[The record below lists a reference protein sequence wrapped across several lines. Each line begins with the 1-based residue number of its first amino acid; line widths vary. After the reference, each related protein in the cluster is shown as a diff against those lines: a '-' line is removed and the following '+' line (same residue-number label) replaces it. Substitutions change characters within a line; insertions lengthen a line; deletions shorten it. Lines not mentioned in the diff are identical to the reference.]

1 MGLRTADLKNMVDY
15 IFEIDSFKS
24 KMGEDQNIVTLSFST
39 KTNETAKDL
48 VNFLEKG
55 YSFILDADATPGEQ
69 KDGTYKV
76 FVEMERNDAC
86 PEQILEIIDG
96 VSKLSGSDKFKFRY
110 YKNFRSMEATLENLE
125 EAIPADPD
133 DYGIRIKN
141 VTMES
146 YKNFFNKSYLESI
159 EMHNNILA
167 IKKIHGD
174 PLYFNFIDI
183 GDKDTILNSI
193 TETISVDD
201 NNFAEIIFLSKYI
214 GDYNITKFG
223 NKLTFENENKV
234 LVLSRINT

>member
-1 MGLRTADLKNMVDY
+1 LKAKDSKDMVDY

-55 YSFILDADATPGEQ
+55 YSFILDADATSGEQ

-76 FVEMERNDAC
+76 FVEMEREDSC

-96 VSKLSGSDKFKFRY
+96 VSKLTGQDRFKFRY
-110 YKNFRSMEATLENLE
+110 YKNFRSLEATLENLQKNL
-125 EAIPADPD
+125 PSDPD
-133 DYGIRIKN
+133 DYGIKIKS
-141 VTMES
+141 VAMEN
-146 YKNFFNKSYLESI
+146 YKNFFNKSYLESV
-159 EMHNNILA
+159 EMKDNILA

-183 GDKDTILNSI
+183 GDKDTILNNI
-193 TETISVDD
+193 NETISVDD
-201 NNFAEIIFLSKYI
+201 NNFAEIIYLSKYL

-223 NKLTFENENKV
+223 DKLTFENKNKV
-234 LVLSRINT
+234 LVLTRINT